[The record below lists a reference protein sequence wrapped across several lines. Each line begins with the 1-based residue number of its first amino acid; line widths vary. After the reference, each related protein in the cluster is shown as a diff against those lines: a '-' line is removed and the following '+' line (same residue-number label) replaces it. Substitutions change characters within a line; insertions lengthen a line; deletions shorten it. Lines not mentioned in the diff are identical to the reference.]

1 MGSASSSPLVG
12 HPTTDPHHEHAL
24 ENHAQ
29 ATKQESIRSNS
40 DDHLLSWQGAWH
52 FEQTWFREQHPWLPN
67 FLVQKVLESTLILGQ
82 DSYHQVDQ
90 DGKAWMEQRSISVLH
105 HSPNKA
111 ELVRYENSSNKQVKF
126 HLEKRD
132 DNSIYYCEE
141 KKVYRLKEAPHPT
154 EPSL

>member
-1 MGSASSSPLVG
+1 MARN
-12 HPTTDPHHEHAL
+12 PTTEHDP
-24 ENHAQ
+24 N
-29 ATKQESIRSNS
+29 SNR
-40 DDHLLSWQGAWH
+40 LLPWQGAWH

-90 DGKAWMEQRSISVLH
+90 DGKAWMERRSISVLH
-105 HSPNKA
+105 HSPTRA
-111 ELVRYENSSNKQVKF
+111 ELVRYENGKTNKQVKF

-141 KKVYRLKEAPHPT
+141 KKVYRLKEAPHPKE